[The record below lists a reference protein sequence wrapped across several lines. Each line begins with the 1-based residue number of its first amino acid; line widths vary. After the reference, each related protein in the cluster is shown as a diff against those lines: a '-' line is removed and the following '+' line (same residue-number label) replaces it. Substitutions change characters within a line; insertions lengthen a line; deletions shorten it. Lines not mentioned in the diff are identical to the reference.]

1 MGRHNS
7 ILRVLVNLEV
17 QVEMNKS
24 NTTKTKQIDTIVY
37 CSCDGKSGV
46 NLARNKPYELSGP
59 RERI

>member
-1 MGRHNS
+1 M
-7 ILRVLVNLEV
+7 NLEV

-24 NTTKTKQIDTIVY
+24 NTTKIKQIDTIVY
-37 CSCDGKSGV
+37 CSCTGRAVS